1 MTLDCSRIAK
11 EIATVSGFF
20 VEGGRQTLLYSDTDK
35 KDQKNLCGK
44 LKEVEYCPKQ
54 DDHKVINH
62 ETPEK

>member
-1 MTLDCSRIAK
+1 MDFLSK
-11 EIATVSGFF
+11 E
-20 VEGGRQTLLYSDTDK
+20 EGKRCFILTSDTDK

-62 ETPEK
+62 ETPENKTDRNLPITNHKP